1 MRSTRPLTDY
11 KLVGSD
17 QQNLIQE
24 VGHCE
29 GCIFQDMTHRK
40 IAEKIVGFLMSPLVA
55 AANDPISRLSNLLHV
70 QSERLTAI
78 ESELDRQRAEVRNQS
93 TSTALLAGAMTVR
106 SLRIN
111 LKNRYKSS
119 YEPAK
124 TKDIDTYFEK
134 LRTLCPNSFN
144 VRKRLFENGKA
155 SYYTLA
161 K

>member
-1 MRSTRPLTDY
+1 MGD
-11 KLVGSD
+11 
-17 QQNLIQE
+17 
-24 VGHCE
+24 CE
-29 GCIFQDMTHRK
+29 GWIFHYITHRK

-78 ESELDRQRAEVRNQS
+78 GSELDRQRAEARNQS

-106 SLRIN
+106 SLRMN
-111 LKNRYKSS
+111 LKDRYESS

-134 LRTLCPNSFN
+134 LRALLVQIRSTFGKGFL
-144 VRKRLFENGKA
+144 RTERLA
-155 SYYTLA
+155 TIRIA